1 MTLRFI
7 QQHPN
12 VLFLAAWI
20 GLKDIVRENRF
31 MWVNGVKSKSD
42 VMFWRLREPKTML
55 WLDGTKTT

>member
-42 VMFWRLREPKTML
+42 VMFWRLREPNNAVA
-55 WLDGTKTT
+55 